1 MDTLYNY
8 EYCMKNKTLIILLI
22 GVLLN
27 TAWKAKDSLFFIVF
41 LAIWNLKD
49 VDVEALGDEEFVTAN
64 LQGGRASNQ
73 RRVDRE
79 FNEEQ
84 RA

>member
-1 MDTLYNY
+1 MLYEKQNIHY
-8 EYCMKNKTLIILLI
+8 FANRFLL
-22 GVLLN
+22 
-27 TAWKAKDSLFFIVF
+27 FF

-79 FNEEQ
+79 FNEE
-84 RA
+84 

>member
-1 MDTLYNY
+1 MFNITMYAFFSGMGGSNNNPDRL
-8 EYCMKNKTLIILLI
+8 E
-22 GVLLN
+22 
-27 TAWKAKDSLFFIVF
+27 AFQRAKIRMLS
-41 LAIWNLKD
+41 KD
-49 VDVEALGDEEFVTAN
+49 VDHIVPIENPNVEALTDEEFVTAN

>member
-1 MDTLYNY
+1 M
-8 EYCMKNKTLIILLI
+8 
-22 GVLLN
+22 
-27 TAWKAKDSLFFIVF
+27 AKIRMLS
-41 LAIWNLKD
+41 KD
-49 VDVEALGDEEFVTAN
+49 VDHIVPIENPNVEALGDEEFVTAN
-64 LQGGRASNQ
+64 LQGGRASIQ